1 MKQYLLFT
9 LLLSVVFFVNAQ
21 KTFNYP
27 ETPKDTFADVYFNE
41 KVEDP
46 YQWMENP
53 NDPRLEG
60 WLDSQQKFTNKQH
73 KKYVNMWAL
82 KSQLSTM
89 YYATRAKDKKTYQ
102 EKADSLK
109 SKYQF
114 KHVSTSSKRSSDLMY
129 RLRGDKNYKKLVN
142 LKDFRLDKDD
152 NVSIRNRYVN
162 EDFNLVAIEFSH
174 NGSDWTEAYFFDLLT
189 GERLSDKLENL
200 RGYGLIWDKRDVIYN
215 TFEKPA
221 EGRELLDKAKGQ
233 KLFYHKLGN
242 KQSEDKMLYQNP
254 DVTGT
259 NSFRYFKLNDKVFF
273 YHYYTVRGKTVKA
286 LSVAY
291 ITPESFYLS
300 NFLLYPN
307 SDSIYVSIEESQ
319 GDTVFLKTNWEAAN
333 GRVLQADITQLN
345 KVSEFI
351 PEYDSRLTAVNKLG
365 KGKIACMYTNEGKNL
380 AMIFDL
386 KGQLLRTIDFPEGK
400 EINYLYERE
409 DNAKHTIF
417 SVSSFF
423 HPDLWYQLSLS
434 DLTFKPAQVLT
445 VPYDAESLET
455 RYVKYTSKD
464 GTEVPMY
471 ITCAK
476 DTKLDGN
483 NPTLIYGYGGY
494 GTTVKPFFDESSTLW
509 LLHGGILAVPNVRG
523 GGANGTEWSLEGRRL
538 KKQNTI
544 DDFISAAEYLISENY
559 TNSERL
565 AINGASH
572 GGLLVGAAI
581 TQRPELFKAAIAEA
595 GVYDMLRFE
604 KFTIGSANTNVN
616 EFGTVTDSLDYANLK
631 SYSPIHNMKVG
642 TKYPNVLLIVGEN
655 DDRVPPFHSYKFLA
669 NLQEKGSD
677 DSLYEIYTVKGTGH
691 GGALNDHDFTQ
702 ELTHKYSFLFSQL
715 NVKIN

>member
-1 MKQYLLFT
+1 MKLFFSFA
-9 LLLSVVFFVNAQ
+9 LMSCVVFSNYAQ

-27 ETPKDTFADVYFNE
+27 ETPKDTFVDVYFNDN
-41 KVEDP
+41 VEDP
-46 YQWMENP
+46 YQWMENS
-53 NDPRLEG
+53 NDPRLAE
-60 WLDSQQKFTNKQH
+60 WLASQKKLTNKQH
-73 KKYVNMWAL
+73 KKYVSMWTL
-82 KSQLSTM
+82 RSQLSTM
-89 YYATRAKDKKTYQ
+89 YNKTKAKNKKTYQ
-102 EKADSLK
+102 KKADSLK

-114 KHVSTSSKRSSDLMY
+114 KYVRTSSKRASDLMF
-129 RLRGDKNYKKLVN
+129 RRRGDKNYKKLVN

-152 NVSIRNRYVN
+152 NVSITNRYIN
-162 EDFNLVAIEFSH
+162 EEYNLVGIEFSH
-174 NGSDWTEAYFFDLLT
+174 NGSDWREVYFFDLLT

-215 TFEKPA
+215 TFERPEK
-221 EGRELLDKAKGQ
+221 GRELLDKPKGQ
-233 KLFYHKLGN
+233 KLFYHILGN
-242 KQSEDKMLYQNP
+242 KQSEDTMLYQNP

-259 NSFRYFKLNDKVFF
+259 NSFHYFKLGDKVFF
-273 YHYYTVRGKTVKA
+273 KHYYTVRGQTVKA
-286 LSVAY
+286 LSVAF
-291 ITPESFYLS
+291 IKPNSFYLS

-307 SDSIYVSIEESQ
+307 ADNIYVEIEELHE
-319 GDTVFLKTNWEAAN
+319 DTVYLKTNWQAEN
-333 GRVLQADITQLN
+333 GRVLKADITQLN

-351 PEYDSRLTAVNKLG
+351 PEYDSRLIEVNKLG
-365 KGKIACMYTNEGKNL
+365 KGKMACMYANEGKNL

-386 KGQLLRTIDFPEGK
+386 EGQLLRTIDFPEGK
-400 EINYLYERE
+400 KIHGLYEKE
-409 DNAKHTIF
+409 DNATHTNF

-423 HPDLWYQLSLS
+423 HPELWYQLSLS

-494 GTTVKPFFDESSTLW
+494 GTTVRPFFDESSTLW

-523 GGANGTEWSLEGRRL
+523 GGANGTDWSLDGRRL

-544 DDFISAAEYLISENY
+544 DDFIGAAEFLISENY
-559 TNSERL
+559 TSSEKL
-565 AINGASH
+565 AINGTSH
-572 GGLLVGAAI
+572 GGLVVGAAL
-581 TQRPELFKAAIAEA
+581 TQRPELFKAAIAES
-595 GVYDMLRFE
+595 GPYDMLRFE
-604 KFTIGSANTNVN
+604 QFTVGSANTNVN
-616 EFGTVTDSLDYANLK
+616 EFGTVTDTLDYVNLK
-631 SYSPIHNMKVG
+631 SYSPLHNIKKGV
-642 TKYPNVLLIVGEN
+642 KYPNVLLIVGEN

-669 NLQEKGSD
+669 NLQEKGSEE
-677 DSLYEIYTVKGTGH
+677 SLYEIYVVEGTGH

-702 ELTHKYSFLFSQL
+702 KITHKYAFLFSQL
-715 NVKIN
+715 GLKIE